1 MAKGQAAKQEVIAT
15 ILEAFGDNAFMYN
28 DGKEV
33 RVNCSENGEKVQI
46 KIALT
51 CAKVMVEAG
60 ADNAIPGA
68 GIKKDNASP
77 FPEPLAN
84 KAAAAGEKQSILLLE
99 NLAKGS
105 KTWWTKDPTE
115 VRFRA
120 LPFAVS
126 KENNIGDN
134 AVGELATVR

>member
-1 MAKGQAAKQEVIAT
+1 MAVKGQAAKQEVMAT

-33 RVNCSENGEKVQI
+33 RVNCTENGEKVQI

-68 GIKKDNASP
+68 GIKKDNTSP
-77 FPEPLAN
+77 FPEPLTAT
-84 KAAAAGEKQSILLLE
+84 ATADTIV
-99 NLAKGS
+99 
-105 KTWWTKDPTE
+105 E
-115 VRFRA
+115 VTDEE
-120 LPFAVS
+120 
-126 KENNIGDN
+126 KENV
-134 AVGELATVR
+134 AKLMASLCL

>member
-84 KAAAAGEKQSILLLE
+84 K
-99 NLAKGS
+99 
-105 KTWWTKDPTE
+105 TVDTKVE
-115 VRFRA
+115 VTDEE
-120 LPFAVS
+120 
-126 KENNIGDN
+126 KENVAKLMASLG
-134 AVGELATVR
+134 L